1 MSFSVFTGGNQHV
14 INAVFGLEQERIA
27 EVILVDVYKRQMPTR
42 STNPM
47 AKKQSITG
55 ISLEREEFLL
65 FSIILSFI

>member
-1 MSFSVFTGGNQHV
+1 
-14 INAVFGLEQERIA
+14 
-27 EVILVDVYKRQMPTR
+27 
-42 STNPM
+42 M